1 MSTVQIPSKPVPS
14 LSRPPNPEAFR
25 GGRTGKRRVGKWEL
39 ETVRRA
45 RTPVHP
51 CTCTPVRPCAR
62 APVQAQSKPA
72 VLSPIH
78 PARRGISRR
87 LDWQA
92 ASREIGNLK
101 LLGVPVYLC
110 ARTPV
115 YLCKSKASM
124 LLSPPCLPSRPPWR
138 SGGQVNGS
146 KGTTYPPDT
155 DKTDGAAIRRNRI
168 SAPPRDGYFE

>member
-1 MSTVQIPSKPVPS
+1 MK
-14 LSRPPNPEAFR
+14 LSGA
-25 GGRTGKRRVGKWEL
+25 
-39 ETVRRA
+39 
-45 RTPVHP
+45 PVHP
-51 CTCTPVRPCAR
+51 YTRALVHPCAR
-62 APVQAQSKPA
+62 ALVHLCKPKASLPSSHLSTPLGA
-72 VLSPIH
+72 VF
-78 PARRGISRR
+78 RGGWTGKR
-87 LDWQA
+87 

-146 KGTTYPPDT
+146 KGTRPTR
-155 DKTDGAAIRRNRI
+155 IRRT
-168 SAPPRDGYFE
+168 AQPLGETEYPRPQGTDILNKIKEDKKKWQTKSLECE

>member
-1 MSTVQIPSKPVPS
+1 MQIPSKPVPS
-14 LSRPPNPEAFR
+14 LSRTPNSALFR
-25 GGRTGKRRVGKWEL
+25 GSRTESGRVENGNLKLSG
-39 ETVRRA
+39 A
-45 RTPVHP
+45 PVHP
-51 CTCTPVRPCAR
+51 YTRALVHPCAR
-62 APVQAQSKPA
+62 ALVHLCKPKASLPSSHLSTPLGA
-72 VLSPIH
+72 VF
-78 PARRGISRR
+78 RGGWTGKR
-87 LDWQA
+87 